1 LTLYKIVLIKEETLA
16 NIARQIWLWDKI
28 FLWHWE
34 EKTGGRDKDTI
45 LADSLESLI
54 GYIYLDLW
62 LDETR
67 KFVKKY
73 VYSKL
78 NELIS
83 KQIKSYK
90 SLLQEK
96 VQKLYKIVPEYKNY
110 EWEKDEKWNIITYK
124 SEVYILG
131 EKKWEGYW
139 PNKKKAQ
146 EEAAKMAYT
155 SW

>member
-1 LTLYKIVLIKEETLA
+1 MLA
-16 NIARQIWLWDKI
+16 DIARQIWLWQKI

-34 EKTGGRDKDTI
+34 EKTGGRNKNTI

-67 KFVKKY
+67 KFVRKY

-78 NELIS
+78 DEVRS
-83 KQIKSYK
+83 KPIKSYK

-96 VQKLYKIVPEYKNY
+96 VQKLYKVVPEYKDY
-110 EWEKDEKWNIITYK
+110 EWEKDAKWNVITYK
-124 SEVYILG
+124 SEVYVLG
-131 EKKWEGYW
+131 EKKWEWYW